1 MHEHEAAFIIEPY
14 GKRKRRGN
22 VLGMTQNFSTRTVAK
37 GLLCAAA
44 SVLMALGALVATA
57 SARAEPVVEQ
67 VKEAAP
73 VEQISEAA
81 PPVEPVQEA
90 APPAEPPV
98 EQVEEAAPPAE
109 PPVEQVEEAAPPVE
123 TVVEKVQEAVLP
135 VETVVEQVKEA
146 VPVEPVKEQA
156 NEVPSTVGESIREQ
170 GKELAATVEPIKE
183 QLAASS
189 SSPPAPDQQAA
200 VTSAASPSTEASSA
214 LIGAL
219 IVPPAGGGP
228 GEPPTASA
236 AASVPVRSVP
246 TRLTAAQR
254 AVELSCELSGLAVA
268 ATDNCTAGWL
278 SDRPLLSA
286 SPGDLVAVAAARAST
301 PAGSGS
307 GGSGG
312 SFGNTRS
319 FIPPPGPAPSGAVG
333 GSAAGGAG
341 VGLAGFFTLAGQLR
355 LAGPRALRRLR
366 LSSQPWLTAFFV
378 LIPERPG

>member
-1 MHEHEAAFIIEPY
+1 VAFIIEHY
-14 GKRKRRGN
+14 RTCKQRGN

-37 GLLCAAA
+37 GLLCVAA
-44 SVLMALGALVATA
+44 SVLMALAALVATA
-57 SARAEPVVEQ
+57 TARAEPVVEQ
-67 VKEAAP
+67 VKEAAAG
-73 VEQISEAA
+73 EQVSEAA
-81 PPVEPVQEA
+81 PPVEQVQEA
-90 APPAEPPV
+90 APPAVPPV
-98 EQVEEAAPPAE
+98 EQVSETAPPA
-109 PPVEQVEEAAPPVE
+109 EQVEEAVPPVE
-123 TVVEKVQEAVLP
+123 QVVEKVQETAP
-135 VETVVEQVKEA
+135 PVEQVVEKVEEA
-146 VPVEPVKEQA
+146 VPVESVKEQA
-156 NEVPSTVGESIREQ
+156 KEVPPIVGESIREQ
-170 GKELAATVEPIKE
+170 AKELAATVEPIKE

-189 SSPPAPDQQAA
+189 SSPPAPDPQAA
-200 VTSAASPSTEASSA
+200 VSSAPSTPATEASSA

-219 IVPPAGGGP
+219 IVSPAGGGP

-246 TRLTAAQR
+246 TRLTSAQR
-254 AVELSCELSGLAVA
+254 AVELSCELSGLAAA

-286 SPGDLVAVAAARAST
+286 SPGDLVAVAPARAST

-333 GSAAGGAG
+333 GSAAGGSG
-341 VGLAGFFTLAGQLR
+341 VGLSGFFTLAGQLR
-355 LAGPRALRRLR
+355 LAGPRAMRRLR